1 MFRPDPNGA
10 HSVEQVIAKL
20 TDILTDVPHD
30 SPRAQKLAE
39 MIRGLQDV
47 RKEQAGKAV
56 VPAPTRTGS
65 S

>member
-39 MIRGLQDV
+39 MIRGLEDV
-47 RKEQAGKAV
+47 RKEQAAKAV
-56 VPAPTRTGS
+56 VPLPTRTRS